1 MAQLRYAQSV
11 ISMTEFKKDP
21 LVAVAAGKGEAV
33 AVLKHNKP
41 AFYCVP
47 TDLYESMIECIE
59 DQKLI
64 DLVTSRRDEPAVS
77 VKLDDL

>member
-1 MAQLRYAQSV
+1 MAQLIYAKRAV
-11 ISMTEFKKDP
+11 SMTEFMKDP
-21 LVAVAAGKGEAV
+21 LVAVAAGEGEAI
-33 AVLKHNKP
+33 AVLKQNKP

-47 TDLYESMIECIE
+47 TDLYEALVEYVE
-59 DQKLI
+59 NEKLI

>member
-1 MAQLRYAQSV
+1 MAQLIYVQRAV
-11 ISMTEFKKDP
+11 SMTEFKKDP
-21 LVAVAAGKGEAV
+21 LVAVAAGEGEAV

-47 TDLYESMIECIE
+47 TDLYEALIERIE

-64 DLVTSRRDEPAVS
+64 DLVRSRRDEPAVS
-77 VKLDDL
+77 VNLEDL